1 MTVEELVHDLVGRA
15 ALTGATLS
23 KPSRND
29 PARARRVTIRP
40 VLLRGELRYGWTYYA
55 TAQATRENLSAD
67 ETERRLVHVLG
78 GEFRQGL
85 LHAEDADYQVLGGA
99 KVLRRPPT
107 RPQTPLEHDR
117 RKRYVLDGRRSRA
130 VPRRARRDDGRGEVH
145 ARRYGKFRQ
154 VNRFLELVG
163 DVLPALPDGLLRV
176 STSAPASRT

>member
-40 VLLRGELRYGWTYYA
+40 VLLHGELRYGWTYHE

-78 GEFRQGL
+78 GEFRRGL
-85 LHAEDADYQVLGGA
+85 LHAEDADFQVLGGA

-107 RPQTPLEHDR
+107 VR
-117 RKRYVLDGRRSRA
+117 RRRWSTIVGSATCSRKA
-130 VPRRARRDDGRGEVH
+130 FPC
-145 ARRYGKFRQ
+145 
-154 VNRFLELVG
+154 RF
-163 DVLPALPDGLLRV
+163 
-176 STSAPASRT
+176 SSSSA